1 MPYRRSSRRG
11 WCGRRDLNP
20 HDTRPADFKSRRVTL
35 RRIPACATTQRKP
48 PLFLVRSPVGC
59 SRTAHNIPCADT
71 RGLHTERIADEF
83 SSPSSVLSSSVD
95 CSPADISGSLSFP
108 SHQPYTSATEFQPR
122 ILIVILNTTL

>member
-20 HDTRPADFKSRRVTL
+20 HDTRPADFKSRRVTF

-59 SRTAHNIPCADT
+59 SRNVHNIPCADT
-71 RGLHTERIADEF
+71 RGLHTERIADE
-83 SSPSSVLSSSVD
+83 LSSRSSELSSIVD
-95 CSPADISGSLSFP
+95 CSPSDISGSLRFP
-108 SHQPYTSATEFQPR
+108 SPPPIRSEEHTSELQSLMR
-122 ILIVILNTTL
+122 ISYAV